1 MGLFNRG
8 QGASSLILD
17 EARAFRAYLGDQLV
31 WDGTMDAFVPVPHIL
46 VSVTMADPMVSATAV
61 TVAPLISASAQVHEP
76 SVSGTATVRPET
88 AILVTGAVNAPD
100 VSADALIDVPAISVS
115 AIVLAPTVSEAFDAT
130 VEAAFIQVTAGM
142 YSPQITV
149 DYASTV
155 PIIAAFA
162 ELLAPLV
169 TATGTAVVNAPMIAV
184 TGTLPAPTVR
194 GASAVAAPMIV
205 VSATLYAPELR
216 RDAKVTAPLIT
227 GTATAFV
234 PNVQAINFQPQ
245 GMNLTAEFTH
255 QSKTP
260 IRAIPMAA
268 STSVMPYS
276 VVTSNDLVQ
285 QFPGPVRVAW
295 GATIQNYSGDTC
307 KGSIFVNGTMV
318 GVETSIANPAF
329 RRGAVLFG
337 STNTT
342 VAQGDLTS
350 LRFAG
355 VSASFSQE
363 VLSTGAGTRVNV
375 YKQDQVAALTSR
387 STDIVLTSS
396 TNGWI
401 EIAGDVLSSGMVMDG
416 NAIVAQF
423 DHPDLLI
430 GAALFISSAYVVNL
444 RIQKNGVD
452 IATGTAGA
460 NDGRVHALAHVPVVV
475 GDKISFAVSRPN
487 SGNWTLKAP
496 SSWGIV

>member
-17 EARAFRAYLGDQLV
+17 EARAFRAYLGDRLV

-46 VSVTMADPMVSATAV
+46 VSVAMADPMVSATAL
-61 TVAPLISASAQVHEP
+61 TVVPFISASAQVHEP
-76 SVSGTATVRPET
+76 FVSGTATIRPET
-88 AILVTGAVNAPD
+88 AILVTASVNAPD
-100 VSADALIDVPAISVS
+100 VSADALIDVPAISVT

-130 VEAAFIQVTAGM
+130 VEAPYIQVTAGM
-142 YSPQITV
+142 YSPQVTV
-149 DYASTV
+149 DYASTI

-184 TGTLPAPTVR
+184 TGTLLAPIVR
-194 GASAVAAPMIV
+194 GASAVAAPTIV
-205 VSATLYAPELR
+205 VSANVHAPELR

-227 GTATAFV
+227 ATATAFV

-245 GMNLTAEFTH
+245 GMMLTAEFSY

-260 IRAIPMAA
+260 VKAIPMAA
-268 STSVMPYS
+268 LTSVMPYS
-276 VVTSNDLVQ
+276 VVTANDLVQ
-285 QFPGPVRVAW
+285 QFPGPVRVAF
-295 GATIQNYSGDTC
+295 GATISNYSGDTV
-307 KGSIFVNGTMV
+307 KGSVFVNGTMV
-318 GVETSIANPAF
+318 GAETSIANPAF
-329 RRGAVLFG
+329 RVGAVLFG
-337 STNTT
+337 SANAT

-355 VSASFSQE
+355 VNASFSNE
-363 VLSTGAGTRVNV
+363 VKIAGSGTRVNV
-375 YKQDQVAALTSR
+375 YKQDQVAALASR
-387 STDIVLTSS
+387 STDVVLTSS

-401 EIAGDVLSSGMVMDG
+401 EIAGDVLSPGIVMDG

-430 GAALFISSAYVVNL
+430 GAALFMSSAYVVNL
-444 RIQKNGVD
+444 RIEKNGVD
-452 IATGTAGA
+452 IATASAGA
-460 NDGRVHALAHVPVVV
+460 NDGRVHALAHVPVVA
-475 GDKISFAVSRPN
+475 GDKISVAVSRPN